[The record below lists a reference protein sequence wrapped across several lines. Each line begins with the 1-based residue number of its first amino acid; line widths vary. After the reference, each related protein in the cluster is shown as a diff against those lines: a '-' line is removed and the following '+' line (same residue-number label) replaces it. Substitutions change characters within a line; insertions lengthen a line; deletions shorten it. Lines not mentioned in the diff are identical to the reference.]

1 VVETARIDQ
10 HDRTMDTGVAAI
22 ALLIGAYW
30 DNLNDSVNR
39 LFDNPVTASGLR
51 SALLNQLNRQ
61 DITVQIQTV
70 LDDQLAMLGYEDAGY
85 TVTRD
90 QLSNTS
96 TDQIIENNN
105 NAFEALIAALTVGI
119 IAGSS
124 TSASR
129 TNALDLIATLRKGV
143 TRSIQETVI
152 AADSAYGIYIMRDR
166 GVARFTYKGGIVSGT
181 REFCAAH
188 NNKTYSEREIRNIWS
203 SQSWGGKKPGDPF
216 VTRGGYNCRHYWVPA
231 EEE

>member
-1 VVETARIDQ
+1 MVETARIDQ

-70 LDDQLAMLGYEDAGY
+70 LDDQLAMLGYEDTGY

-90 QLSNTS
+90 QLSNTITSHKNNTTKMEESKKGLLLLLLSFVVVVHAASRQISDRKHS
-96 TDQIIENNN
+96 TEAQFGCSHAVAMELLFAMAL
-105 NAFEALIAALTVGI
+105 AFYSTFSERFGAFGRFKEIREERGDVPGLTVTRMSDFSGFWTR
-119 IAGSS
+119 AK
-124 TSASR
+124 
-129 TNALDLIATLRKGV
+129 AL
-143 TRSIQETVI
+143 
-152 AADSAYGIYIMRDR
+152 
-166 GVARFTYKGGIVSGT
+166 
-181 REFCAAH
+181 
-188 NNKTYSEREIRNIWS
+188 
-203 SQSWGGKKPGDPF
+203 
-216 VTRGGYNCRHYWVPA
+216 
-231 EEE
+231 